1 MLNQLSNLTSGIF
14 ASGGLVESIEPFNL
28 SECLSSLSDIE
39 DDVTIALDMLDTLN
53 EQYDAPVMV
62 NLKWSMMIMDY
73 ACLLMGLRELARK
86 VRAQLQSSA
95 NMSSDAVVVL
105 NATSANQSGGADY
118 V

>member
-1 MLNQLSNLTSGIF
+1 
-14 ASGGLVESIEPFNL
+14 
-28 SECLSSLSDIE
+28 
-39 DDVTIALDMLDTLN
+39 
-53 EQYDAPVMV
+53 
-62 NLKWSMMIMDY
+62 MDY